1 MFLVKILSKQD
12 YISIA
17 LLLYITNLYWYLLNI
32 KQILE
37 TNVDPRSFLTQRH
50 NKFSCI
56 ISQARV
62 SNNIRFFR
70 GVKKLS
76 APSWDSDVACQILTS
91 SNLVLCKKTIIVPLH
106 FLSFICSTFNKYVTR
121 LFSNPIRP
129 HTKEF
134 RELKYSSLKRYS
146 LMLN

>member
-91 SNLVLCKKTIIVPLH
+91 SNLVLCKKNNNCLAPFPLIY
-106 FLSFICSTFNKYVTR
+106 LFIFQQVRDKT
-121 LFSNPIRP
+121 LFESDSP
-129 HTKEF
+129 HTV
-134 RELKYSSLKRYS
+134 RNSDG
-146 LMLN
+146 M